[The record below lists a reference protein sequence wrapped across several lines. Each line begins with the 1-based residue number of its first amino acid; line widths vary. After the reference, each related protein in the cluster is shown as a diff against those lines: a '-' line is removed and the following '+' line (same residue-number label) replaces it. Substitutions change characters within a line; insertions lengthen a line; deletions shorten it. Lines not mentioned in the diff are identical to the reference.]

1 MPRSRKRKN
10 RTLDSRVLTTEPHLR
25 TEDDL
30 CRRCQHRWPCPSA
43 VAGEDLPD
51 SSVCLGDSD
60 VLPEG
65 LRERVELVNMGLV
78 VDSGQ
83 RRRAGRRLLILW
95 TLSAEGR
102 VLAPHHDAHVQAND
116 EPPGEEEL
124 LRVLQWLVDNEPV
137 RGTSRAVAERCG
149 RALGWPPAQVER
161 CLLWATA
168 NGLSACRETA

>member
-1 MPRSRKRKN
+1 MQALSAPLAVPKCRSRRGPA
-10 RTLDSRVLTTEPHLR
+10 RLL
-25 TEDDL
+25 
-30 CRRCQHRWPCPSA
+30 
-43 VAGEDLPD
+43 GLPW
-51 SSVCLGDSD
+51 GQD